1 MPCCAHPRSPAISM
15 SPMTN
20 DLAAALAAPP
30 AAGPL
35 RLEILEERH
44 RSALRAAC
52 AEDGEIW
59 AIYPV
64 SYGPDR
70 FDTQFDIIL
79 AAAGR
84 INFAV
89 IDAGRLV
96 GMTAYLG
103 LDPAAATVEIGSTYL
118 RPDVRGTGLNRRLK
132 DLMIGHAFACG
143 ITRIVFRI
151 DDRNARSKAA
161 VEKLGAVREGLMR
174 KDRITWTGHVRDT
187 AIFSILAG
195 EWS

>member
-1 MPCCAHPRSPAISM
+1 MA
-15 SPMTN
+15 T
-20 DLAAALAAPP
+20 DFAAALAAPP

-35 RLEILEERH
+35 RLEPLEERH
-44 RSALRAAC
+44 RAPLKAAC
-52 AEDGEIW
+52 AEDRDIW

-64 SYGPDR
+64 SFGADR
-70 FDTQFDIIL
+70 FDAQFDIIL
-79 AAAGR
+79 AAPGR

-96 GMTAYLG
+96 GMSAYLG
-103 LDPAAATVEIGSTYL
+103 LDSDNASVEIGSTYL

-132 DLMIGHAFACG
+132 DLMIGHAFASG
-143 ITRIVFRI
+143 IDRIIFRV

-161 VEKLGAVREGLMR
+161 VLKLGAVQEGLLR
-174 KDRITWTGHVRDT
+174 KDRVTWTGHVRDT